1 MADGLFNPSRLYEV
15 LNQYGLLPKH
25 ANFSPA
31 GEASGLFSPEINRLV
46 APDSKLSGNDQLL
59 KEYKLKTLSHE
70 MTHAVQNN
78 LLMNTAMTLQKKK
91 QQGEKLSDQE
101 AQYLRASEQI
111 FADYFGNIGNYNKS
125 KAMGDVRQF
134 ENFTKK
140 MYSDTQGNTDY
151 QRYRTKP
158 IEAQAFGVGNMS
170 YQTPTRS
177 SGANPHLDPSM
188 TTEFD
193 ILLSMYQNL
202 PESLKTSAAM
212 AKQGQIERNRQTS
225 KDVYLDLSGDMLK
238 NPFADTTR

>member
-1 MADGLFNPSRLYEV
+1 MADNLFDPSRLYEA
-15 LNQYGLLPKH
+15 LKQYGLLPKH
-25 ANFSPA
+25 ANFFPT

-70 MTHAVQNN
+70 MTHAVQHN

-111 FADYFGNIGNYNKS
+111 FADYFGNIGNYNQS
-125 KAMGDVRQF
+125 KAMGDVKQF

-177 SGANPHLDPSM
+177 SGANPHFDPSM

-202 PESLKTSAAM
+202 PESLKTSAATV
-212 AKQGQIERNRQTS
+212 KQGQIERNRQTS